1 MLQKETNAI
10 FYRNKEKGYLAL
22 FETDNDFVYC
32 CDMAGLLVVA
42 MGVPQYDLN
51 EWRLIIDS

>member
-1 MLQKETNAI
+1 MLQKETNAT
-10 FYRNKEKGYLAL
+10 FYRNREKGYLAL

-51 EWRLIIDS
+51 EWRLIIGS